1 MKQFLILFIAF
12 VGPLAIYLADIDP
25 GLRAREQRL
34 NAAIMALDT
43 RIEQA
48 RSAQRKAPQF
58 HEESRRLRDESEKL
72 RRIFPTQPDFDGM
85 RGVVLENCALTGMQ
99 LTTFEP
105 YVPRLVPP
113 NDPYKEVFVDAEVI
127 GPADR
132 TAAFFR
138 MLASDEHHIIDVSHV
153 TMHRT
158 RDGWQTSFLITS
170 YVMNGL

>member
-1 MKQFLILFIAF
+1 MKRFLILFVAF
-12 VGPLAIYLADIDP
+12 VGPLAIYLADINP
-25 GLRAREQRL
+25 GLRAGDQRL

-58 HEESRRLRDESEKL
+58 HEEFRRLRDESEKL
-72 RRIFPTQPDFDGM
+72 RGIFPTEPDFDRM
-85 RGVVLENCALTGMQ
+85 RSVVLESCALTGMQ
-99 LTTFEP
+99 LASFEP
-105 YVPRLVPP
+105 YPPRISPP
-113 NDPYKEVFVDAEVI
+113 RDPYKEVFVDAEVT

-158 RDGWQTSFLITS
+158 RDGWRTSFLMTS